1 MNIVE
6 YLNPLSKNKLVFCIV
21 DNIDTYAN
29 SWIKET
35 IKNVADFTIS
45 NLYAKGYSIF
55 VGYDEDKLIDY
66 VSNKEY
72 THAVIMSP
80 GTEFING
87 FNFFDALDVAVQQDF
102 FVLGHVLDRGDAY
115 YELHHQCYIIN
126 LQRYKSLGKPCVGRQ
141 ELESRHVCTV
151 PQRSKENIHD
161 NYTPIWIKSGHTQH
175 NYNHKCHGWNLLLTA
190 FLNNET
196 VLVFDNTIRDNKK
209 HLYPE
214 SKKDFEDKVSW
225 LYYRQLH
232 CATEFVHSDNTE
244 WTNGNFNKFKQVVL
258 PASGTLYLDLIDKGK
273 VTFYDYNQKALEYW
287 KQHCPR
293 KENIEYE
300 FILTDIIND
309 TKLLNYVDENAFVN
323 LSNIFCYEGTAT
335 VVPLAYRLKKE
346 QSLVSKLKN
355 LNATVNITMSAAT
368 GFSELLNP
376 KMSDLKKPTWHYNQD
391 WV

>member
-1 MNIVE
+1 MSNIVE
-6 YLNPLSKNKLVFCIV
+6 FVPSKTSQIAFCIV

-45 NLYAKGYSIF
+45 NLYAKGYSVF
-55 VGYDEDKLIDY
+55 VGYDEDKLLEH

-72 THAVIMSP
+72 THAVIISP

-87 FNFFDALDVAVQQDF
+87 FNFFNALDVAVQQDF

-115 YELHHQCYIIN
+115 YELHHQCYVIN
-126 LQRYKSLGKPCVGRQ
+126 LQRYKNLGNPCIGQQ
-141 ELESRHVCTV
+141 ELGAIHTQEE
-151 PQRSKENIHD
+151 PNRSDD
-161 NYTPIWIKSGHTQH
+161 NYHDYYTPKSVNRGWGERT
-175 NYNHKCHGWNLLLTA
+175 YKHKCHGWNILSIA
-190 FLNNET
+190 FEKDLP
-196 VLVFDNTIRDNKK
+196 VVVFDEGIRNNKK

-225 LYYRQLH
+225 LYHRQMY
-232 CATEFVHSDNTE
+232 CATEFVHTDNTE
-244 WTNGNFNKFKQVVL
+244 WTNGDFNKFKQVVL
-258 PASGTLYLDLIDKGK
+258 PASGTLYLNLIDEGK
-273 VTFYDYNQKALEYW
+273 VTFYDYNQKALDYW

-323 LSNIFCYEGTAT
+323 LSNIFCYEGSAT
-335 VVPLAYRLKKE
+335 VIPLAYRLKKE

-368 GFSELLNP
+368 GFSELSNP
-376 KMSDLKKPTWHYNQD
+376 RISDLKKPTWHYNQD
-391 WV
+391 WF